1 LVAIVK
7 TAGLLE
13 WYATGSVMA
22 VPALVLGEAVKD
34 NVEPIVIEAFVAG
47 ARPILA
53 GTG

>member
-1 LVAIVK
+1 LLAIVK

-13 WYATGSVMA
+13 WYATGSAIA

-34 NVEPIVIEAFVAG
+34 NVSPMVIEAFVAG
-47 ARPILA
+47 ARPIAA